1 MLPLP
6 LPDDQGRTVILAR
19 NGMIPP
25 DVKIV
30 DWMKANIMMSDIV
43 LEENDRLVICGS
55 VNVMDHDKSSLA
67 LMAQMTPAMGKK
79 MATLFQVTFAEPPH
93 AINCSE
99 HCYIFKVT
107 LTCIESLTEIFSP
120 EMEPAHRA
128 NFNLPQLTQ
137 QDRIISL

>member
-30 DWMKANIMMSDIV
+30 DLIKTNTMMTDIL

-67 LMAQMTPAMGKK
+67 LMAQMTPSLGKK
-79 MATLFQVTFAEPPH
+79 MATMFQVTFAEPPL
-93 AINCSE
+93 AINYPW
-99 HCYIFKVT
+99 HC
-107 LTCIESLTEIFSP
+107 
-120 EMEPAHRA
+120 
-128 NFNLPQLTQ
+128 
-137 QDRIISL
+137 